1 MGVDISGR
9 KPTTDA
15 GDYFCSNWWG
25 WRPINYICQ
34 LAAEQSKL
42 KIDFSYWGSND
53 GKGLRTQKQCDKLA
67 DAIELLIS
75 NSTDF
80 NEFLS
85 EDTDRGYICLG
96 SWCEAG
102 TGRFIPS
109 EKQMELN
116 KDYPEGTLLF
126 RPIVMSDGAIVE
138 ASHSTSLSRISEF
151 VTFLRGC
158 GGFEIW

>member
-9 KPTTDA
+9 KPKTEQ

-25 WRPINYICQ
+25 WRPIVAISE
-34 LAAEQSKL
+34 AAMISSKL
-42 KIDFSYWGSND
+42 DYDTSYWGSND

-75 NSTDF
+75 NNY
-80 NEFLS
+80 NEYLA
-85 EDTDRGYICLG
+85 EDDDRLYIVMG

-109 EKQMELN
+109 EDSLSLN
-116 KDYPEGTLLF
+116 EQYEYGDILYAPVVAENG
-126 RPIVMSDGAIVE
+126 VMVE
-138 ASHSTSLSRISEF
+138 SSYSTSLGRLKEWI
-151 VTFLRGC
+151 TFLRNC
-158 GGFEIW
+158 GGFKIW